1 MKTVISC
8 IDGDL
13 LTTGKFIY
21 SKKEKL
27 NFMKVEEYC
36 TNLGL
41 QLPMPASVAENN
53 EAGFQNQFYDW
64 LSISRY
70 EILVKINEILM
81 NKGMFLTFWLRTKNT
96 YFNVESE
103 LTENPVFKREIKTE
117 FVKDKDGLIS
127 GRFSHQ
133 HILCSKCTAYIDI
146 GHMIW
151 RLKNPYKQINLD
163 GSKLKIIKFM
173 ELFVKLQSSR
183 NRLFKNVKY
192 KGNF

>member
-27 NFMKVEEYC
+27 NFIKAEEYC

-146 GHMIW
+146 GHMI
-151 RLKNPYKQINLD
+151 
-163 GSKLKIIKFM
+163 
-173 ELFVKLQSSR
+173 
-183 NRLFKNVKY
+183 
-192 KGNF
+192 